1 MTERVAELREKS
13 VNTKPFITSERAE
26 LVTDF
31 YSKENLITISTP
43 VLRALAFKYILENK
57 SIFIDEDELIVGER
71 GPLPKAVPTYPEICC
86 HSIEDLEI
94 LSSREKI
101 SYMVSEDV
109 KKIYREKIIPF
120 WRGKSIREKIFSEMS
135 EEWKDAYNAGIF
147 TEFMEQRAPGHT
159 VLDDKIYRKG
169 FLDFKREII
178 ESLQNL
184 DYYNDPEA
192 YSKEQE
198 LKAMLICVD
207 AIINFA
213 RRHSQLAI
221 RMAEREENHR
231 RKKELE
237 KIAEICAHVP
247 AYPPRNLWE
256 ALQAY
261 WFVHLGVIIETNP
274 WDSFCPGKLD
284 QHLYPFYK
292 RDIEGERLS
301 KEEVKELLECFWIKF
316 NNQPAPPKV
325 GVTSAESA
333 TYNDFSQINLGGVKP
348 DGSDAVNE
356 LSYLIL
362 DVVEEMRLIQPNPS
376 VQISIK
382 NPDTFL
388 KRACEVVSKGFGQPS
403 FFNSDMVIQE
413 LIRQGKSVEDA
424 RQGGTSGCVETG
436 CFGKESYILI
446 GYFNLVKILEITLN
460 KGFDPATG
468 KRVGIDT
475 GDPSSFK
482 NFDEIFNAYKKQLE
496 HFVNI
501 KIKGSNIIE
510 RIYANHLPVPFLS
523 ILIDDCIKKGKDY
536 NDGGARY
543 NTSYIMPVGLG
554 TLTDCMSAIKF
565 YIFDQKKVSF
575 NELLEALSKNFE
587 GYEPLR
593 QRLWN
598 KTPKFGSDDNYADEL
613 ARKLFNMIFESV
625 EGRKNTRN
633 GEYHVNYL
641 STTCHVYFGAVT
653 GATPDG
659 RKAKTPVSDGI
670 SPVQGVDRNGPT
682 AVIKSVSKMDHV
694 LTGGTLL
701 NLKFNPTLF
710 EGEDGIEKLAQLIRT
725 HFRLGSHHVQ
735 FNIITAEIL
744 REAQKNPEKYRDL
757 IVRVAGFSEYFCN
770 LSRAVQD
777 EIISRTEHLV
787 FFI

>member
-1 MTERVAELREKS
+1 MTERVAKLREKS

-26 LVTDF
+26 LITDF
-31 YSKENLITISTP
+31 YSNQNLITLSTP
-43 VLRALAFKYILENK
+43 VLRALTFKYILDNK
-57 SIFIDEDELIVGER
+57 SIFIDEEELIVGER

-94 LSSREKI
+94 LNSREKI
-101 SYMVSEDV
+101 SYIVSDDV
-109 KKIYREKIIPF
+109 KRIYREKIIPF
-120 WRGKSIREKIFSEMS
+120 WKGKTIRDKVFNEMS

-159 VLDDKIYRKG
+159 VLDDKIYKRG
-169 FLDFKREII
+169 FLDFKKEIL
-178 ESLQNL
+178 ESLKNL

-198 LKAMLICVD
+198 LKAMLICAD

-213 RRHSQLAI
+213 QRHSELA
-221 RMAEREENHR
+221 RKMAEKESNPR
-231 RKKELE
+231 RRKELE
-237 KIAEICAHVP
+237 KIAEICLHVP
-247 AYPPRNLWE
+247 ANPPRTFWE

-261 WFVHLGVIIETNP
+261 WFVHLGVITETNP

-292 RDIEGERLS
+292 RDIEEGRLT
-301 KEEVKELLECFWIKF
+301 KEEAKELLECFWIKF

-333 TYNDFSQINLGGVKP
+333 TYNDFFQINLGGLKP

-382 NPDTFL
+382 NPDSFL
-388 KRACEVVSKGFGQPS
+388 KRACEVISKGFGQPS
-403 FFNSDMVIQE
+403 VFNADMVIQE

-436 CFGKESYILI
+436 CFGKESYILV
-446 GYFNLVKILEITLN
+446 GYLNLVKILEVTLN
-460 KGFDPATG
+460 NGFDPRTG
-468 KRVGIDT
+468 KRIGIET
-475 GDPSSFK
+475 GNPVNFK
-482 NFDEIFNAYKKQLE
+482 TYEEFFNAYKKQLE
-496 HFVNI
+496 HFINI
-501 KIKGSNIIE
+501 KIKGSNKIE
-510 RIYANHLPVPFLS
+510 RIYASHLPVPFLS

-554 TLTDCMSAIKF
+554 TLTDCLSAIKF
-565 YIFDQKKVSF
+565 HIFDNKNTTFQ
-575 NELLEALSKNFE
+575 ELLDALSKDFE

-598 KTPKFGSDDNYADEL
+598 KTPKFGNDDDYADGIMREL
-613 ARKLFNMIFESV
+613 FRTIFESV

-641 STTCHVYFGAVT
+641 STTCHVYFGSVT

-670 SPVQGVDRNGPT
+670 SPAQGVDRKGPT

-701 NLKFNPTLF
+701 NLKFNPTLI
-710 EGEDGIEKLAQLIRT
+710 EGEDGIQKLAQLIRT
-725 HFRLGSHHVQ
+725 HFKLGSHHVQ
-735 FNIITAEIL
+735 FNIITAETL

-770 LSRAVQD
+770 LSKAVQD
-777 EIISRTEHLV
+777 EIIARTEHLG
-787 FFI
+787 F

>member
-1 MTERVAELREKS
+1 MTERVAKLRERS
-13 VNTKPFITSERAE
+13 INTKPFITSERAE
-26 LVTDF
+26 LVTEF
-31 YSKENLITISTP
+31 YSKENLITLSTP
-43 VLRALAFKYILENK
+43 VLRSLAFKYILENK
-57 SIFIDEDELIVGER
+57 SIFIGEDELIVGER

-109 KKIYREKIIPF
+109 KQIYREKIIPF
-120 WRGKSIREKIFSEMS
+120 WKGKTIREKIFSEMS

-184 DYYNDPEA
+184 DYQNDPEA

-213 RRHSQLAI
+213 RRHSELAM
-221 RMAEREENHR
+221 RMAEMEKNPK
-231 RKKELE
+231 RKRELE
-237 KIAEICAHVP
+237 RIAEICAHVP
-247 AYPPRNLWE
+247 AYPPRNFWE
-256 ALQAY
+256 ALQTY

-292 RDIEGERLS
+292 RDIEDGRLS
-301 KEEVKELLECFWIKF
+301 KEEAKELIECFWIKF
-316 NNQPAPPKV
+316 NNQSAPPKV

-362 DVVEEMRLIQPNPS
+362 DVVEEMLLIQPNPS
-376 VQISIK
+376 VQISVK

-388 KRACEVVSKGFGQPS
+388 KRACEVISKGFGQPS
-403 FFNSDMVIQE
+403 VFNADMVIQE

-436 CFGKESYILI
+436 CFGKESYILV
-446 GYFNLVKILEITLN
+446 GYLNLVKILETTLN
-460 KGFDPATG
+460 RGFDPRTG
-468 KRVGIDT
+468 EKIGIDT
-475 GDPSSFK
+475 GDPSTFK
-482 NFDEIFNAYKKQLE
+482 NFGEFLNAYRKQLE

-565 YIFDQKKVSF
+565 HVFDQKKVSF
-575 NELLEALSKNFE
+575 NELMEALSKNFE

-593 QRLWN
+593 QRLLN
-598 KTPKFGSDDNYADEL
+598 KTPKFGNDDDYADEL
-613 ARKLFNMIFESV
+613 MKELFNTIFKIV

-641 STTCHVYFGAVT
+641 STTCHVYFGSVV

-659 RKAKTPVSDGI
+659 RKAKAPVSDGI
-670 SPVQGVDRNGPT
+670 SPSQGADRKGPT

-701 NLKFNPTLF
+701 NLKFNPTLI
-710 EGEDGIEKLAQLIRT
+710 EGEEGIEKLVHLIKA
-725 HFRLGSHHVQ
+725 HLKLGSHHVQ
-735 FNIITAEIL
+735 FNIITAETL

-777 EIISRTEHLV
+777 EIISRTEHIGL
-787 FFI
+787 

>member
-1 MTERVAELREKS
+1 MTERVAKLREKS

-26 LVTDF
+26 LITEF
-31 YSKENLITISTP
+31 YANQNLLTLSTP

-57 SIFIDEDELIVGER
+57 AIFIDEDELIVGER
-71 GPLPKAVPTYPEICC
+71 GSLPKAVPTYPEICC

-94 LSSREKI
+94 LNSREKI
-101 SYMVSEDV
+101 FYLVSDEV
-109 KKIYREKIIPF
+109 KQIYKEKIIPF
-120 WRGKSIREKIFSEMS
+120 WKGKTIREKVFSEMTD
-135 EEWKDAYNAGIF
+135 EWKDAYNVGIF

-169 FLDFKREII
+169 FLDFKREIQ
-178 ESLQNL
+178 ECLKNL

-213 RRHSQLAI
+213 RRHSELA
-221 RMAEREENHR
+221 RKMAEKEENPR

-237 KIAEICAHVP
+237 KIAEICEHVP
-247 AYPPRNLWE
+247 ANPPRTFWE

-261 WFVHLGVIIETNP
+261 WFVHLGVITETNP

-292 RDIEGERLS
+292 KDIEEGRLT
-301 KEEVKELLECFWIKF
+301 KEEAKELLECFWIKF

-325 GVTSAESA
+325 GVTAAESS

-348 DGSDAVNE
+348 DGSDGVNE
-356 LSYLIL
+356 LSFLIL

-382 NPDTFL
+382 NPDSFL
-388 KRACEVVSKGFGQPS
+388 KRACEVISKGFGQPS
-403 FFNSDMVIQE
+403 VFNSDMVIQE

-436 CFGKESYILI
+436 CFGKESYILV
-446 GYFNLVKILEITLN
+446 GYLNLVKILEITLN
-460 KGFDPATG
+460 NGFDPRTKKKIGIETG
-468 KRVGIDT
+468 NLSD
-475 GDPSSFK
+475 FK
-482 NFDEIFNAYKKQLE
+482 SFDEFFNAYKKQLE

-501 KIKGSNIIE
+501 KIKGSNVIE
-510 RIYANHLPVPFLS
+510 RIYARYLPVPFLS

-565 YIFDQKKVSF
+565 HVFDQKKIDF
-575 NELLEALSKNFE
+575 NELMEALNKNFE

-598 KTPKFGSDDNYADEL
+598 KTPKYGNDNDYADGIM
-613 ARKLFNMIFESV
+613 KSLFRTIFETV
-625 EGRKNTRN
+625 DGRKNTRG

-641 STTCHVYFGAVT
+641 STTCHVYFGSVT

-659 RKAKTPVSDGI
+659 RKAGTPVSDGI
-670 SPVQGVDRNGPT
+670 SPAQGVDRLGPT

-701 NLKFNPTLF
+701 NLKFTPSVLK
-710 EGEDGIEKLAQLIRT
+710 GDGIEKLAQLIRA
-725 HFRLGSHHVQ
+725 HFKLGAHHVQ
-735 FNIITAEIL
+735 FNVITAETL
-744 REAQKNPEKYRDL
+744 RDAQKNPEKYRDL

-770 LSRAVQD
+770 LSKAVQD
-777 EIISRTEHLV
+777 EIIARTEHFSV
-787 FFI
+787 

>member
-1 MTERVAELREKS
+1 MTERVAKLRERS
-13 VNTKPFITSERAE
+13 INTKPFITSERAE
-26 LVTDF
+26 LVTEF
-31 YSKENLITISTP
+31 YSKENLITLSTP
-43 VLRALAFKYILENK
+43 VLRSLAFKYILENK
-57 SIFIDEDELIVGER
+57 SIFIGEDELIVGER
-71 GPLPKAVPTYPEICC
+71 EPLPKAVPTYPEICC

-109 KKIYREKIIPF
+109 KQIYREKIISF
-120 WRGKSIREKIFSEMS
+120 WKGKTIREKIFSEMS

-184 DYYNDPEA
+184 DYQNDPEA

-213 RRHSQLAI
+213 RRHSELAM
-221 RMAEREENHR
+221 RMAEMEKNPK
-231 RKKELE
+231 RKRELE
-237 KIAEICAHVP
+237 RIAEICAHVP
-247 AYPPRNLWE
+247 AYPPRNFWE
-256 ALQAY
+256 ALQTY

-292 RDIEGERLS
+292 RDIEDGRLS
-301 KEEVKELLECFWIKF
+301 KEEAKELIECFWIKF
-316 NNQPAPPKV
+316 NNQSAPPKV

-376 VQISIK
+376 VQISVK

-388 KRACEVVSKGFGQPS
+388 KRACEVISKGFGQPS
-403 FFNSDMVIQE
+403 VFNADMVIQE

-436 CFGKESYILI
+436 CFGKESYILV
-446 GYFNLVKILEITLN
+446 GYLNLVKILETTLN
-460 KGFDPATG
+460 RGFDPRTG
-468 KRVGIDT
+468 KKIGIDT
-475 GDPSSFK
+475 GDPSTFK
-482 NFDEIFNAYKKQLE
+482 NFDEFLNAYRKQIE

-565 YIFDQKKVSF
+565 HVFDQKKVSF
-575 NELLEALSKNFE
+575 NELMEALSKNFE

-593 QRLWN
+593 QRLLN
-598 KTPKFGSDDNYADEL
+598 KTPKFGNDDDYADEL
-613 ARKLFNMIFESV
+613 MKELFNTIFKIV

-633 GEYHVNYL
+633 GKYHVNYL
-641 STTCHVYFGAVT
+641 STTCHVYFGSVV

-659 RKAKTPVSDGI
+659 RKAKAPVSDGI
-670 SPVQGVDRNGPT
+670 SPSQGADRKGPT

-701 NLKFNPTLF
+701 NLKFNPTLI
-710 EGEDGIEKLAQLIRT
+710 EGEEGIEKLVHLIKA
-725 HFRLGSHHVQ
+725 HFKLGSHHVQ
-735 FNIITAEIL
+735 FNIITAETL

-777 EIISRTEHLV
+777 EIISRTEHLG
-787 FFI
+787 F